1 MFKERF
7 IAHWIEQGEVDWRD
21 PPPSRR
27 ATALMYAAS
36 AGHAD
41 IAMALLR
48 AQASPLLVD
57 ELQRSPADLAR
68 EVGATQLARQLERVA
83 ETWPRQDVKLEPA
96 PWQKPSDWAEAKP
109 EVDGDVKQS
118 VGMRAAVRSAQALQA
133 HAPKG
138 KKKLIV
144 LRATDLV
151 TSIFSLSVD
160 PFVKVRIGQEVQETA
175 YAASANPVWDEQF
188 SFFVQ
193 GTEVIIFSVWA
204 REDHDFIARA
214 ELPLKHHVKEL
225 YRGQRLELDL
235 ELGNQLDDSASLI
248 FAMPAFDAQAVQKTK
263 MKAVMAQ
270 ALQKAWRSGSMGFL
284 AGTSQVLVFMWLR
297 TAMNYQYKF
306 GGSLREVLQ
315 KLWAEGGLL
324 RLYQGLFWAILQ
336 VPLSRFGDVAANDL
350 SLAVARVWV
359 LPLSMTTFLGSISGA
374 AWRILITP
382 VETCKTI
389 LQTDGSQILRKKLMR
404 GGLFG
409 LWEGWEGNYL
419 ANLLGSYPCFVAM
432 NLLQHH
438 LPVPR
443 GRLQVLGR
451 SALIGAIGTSA
462 SDVVANFMC
471 IIKTKK
477 QTSSEDCSYWRA
489 AQQIIE
495 KDGVGGVFFRGLGT
509 RILINILQGSFFNV
523 LHKYLSS
530 ID

>member
-248 FAMPAFDAQAVQKTK
+248 FV
-263 MKAVMAQ
+263 
-270 ALQKAWRSGSMGFL
+270 ALQL
-284 AGTSQVLVFMWLR
+284 AD
-297 TAMNYQYKF
+297 
-306 GGSLREVLQ
+306 Q
-315 KLWAEGGLL
+315 KSSPM
-324 RLYQGLFWAILQ
+324 R
-336 VPLSRFGDVAANDL
+336 
-350 SLAVARVWV
+350 
-359 LPLSMTTFLGSISGA
+359 
-374 AWRILITP
+374 P
-382 VETCKTI
+382 VRPWT
-389 LQTDGSQILRKKLMR
+389 Q
-404 GGLFG
+404 
-409 LWEGWEGNYL
+409 
-419 ANLLGSYPCFVAM
+419 
-432 NLLQHH
+432 
-438 LPVPR
+438 
-443 GRLQVLGR
+443 
-451 SALIGAIGTSA
+451 
-462 SDVVANFMC
+462 
-471 IIKTKK
+471 
-477 QTSSEDCSYWRA
+477 
-489 AQQIIE
+489 
-495 KDGVGGVFFRGLGT
+495 
-509 RILINILQGSFFNV
+509 
-523 LHKYLSS
+523 
-530 ID
+530 